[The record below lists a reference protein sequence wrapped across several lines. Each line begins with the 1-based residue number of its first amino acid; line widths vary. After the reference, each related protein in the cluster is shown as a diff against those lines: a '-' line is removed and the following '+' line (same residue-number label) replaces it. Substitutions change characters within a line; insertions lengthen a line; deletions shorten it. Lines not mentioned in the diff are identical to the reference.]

1 MTPITT
7 QSVGSPTVSSLYRAV
22 WRWHFYAGLLV
33 LPFLILLA
41 VTGGVY
47 LFKDEIESVVYRDL
61 KQVELRQTAPQPA
74 SRLIEA
80 ALTAQAGTVLKI
92 QMPATPKSSAE
103 VTISTDAGR
112 IAVYVDPYDAKVL
125 GTLPDRGTIMW
136 TIRRLHSLD
145 LFGPIANGAIEIAA
159 GWTILLVL
167 TGIYL
172 WWPRGQAGGVVTIR
186 TKGAKRT
193 FWRDIHA
200 VTGAFVGIFILFLAL
215 TGMPW
220 SIVWGD
226 KVNEWANGSNYGY
239 PEGVY
244 VGVPISD
251 EHVNHVTGTSTWS
264 TEQARMPLSTGNGG
278 KVGVDA
284 IIAKLATLNI
294 APGYTL
300 ALPKGNEGVYSA
312 TVYPHD
318 VTQQRIIHL
327 DQYLGEPLIDMRYA
341 DYGIGAKAMEWG
353 ISVHM
358 GQEYGIA
365 NQIVLTL
372 ACLAMVLLSV
382 SAGVMWWK
390 RRPAGSLGVPPM
402 PREKRM
408 LWGVLAILAIGG
420 MIYPLVGASLI
431 LMALFDVLL
440 FQRATKRTAV
450 AA

>member
-1 MTPITT
+1 MTAISAK
-7 QSVGSPTVSSLYRAV
+7 SVGSPTTSNLYRAV

-41 VTGGVY
+41 VTGGIY

-61 KQVELRQTAPQPA
+61 KQVEQRQSAPLPA

-80 ALTAQAGTVLKI
+80 ALAAQTGTALKI
-92 QMPATPKSSAE
+92 LVPATPASAAE
-103 VTISTDAGR
+103 VTVGTDGGK

-145 LFGPIANGAIEIAA
+145 LFGPIANGALEIAA

-172 WWPRGQAGGVVTIR
+172 WWPRGQSGGVVTVR
-186 TKGAKRT
+186 TQGAKRT

-200 VTGAFVGIFILFLAL
+200 VTGAFVGIFILFLAA

-220 SIVWGD
+220 SIVWGN
-226 KVNEWANGSNYGY
+226 KVNEWANGSNFGY

-251 EHVNHVTGTSTWS
+251 EHVNHATGTSTWS
-264 TEQARMPLSTGNGG
+264 TEQARMPLSTGDGG

-294 APGYTL
+294 VPGYTL
-300 ALPKGNEGVYSA
+300 ALPKGSEGVYSA
-312 TVYPHD
+312 TVYPDD
-318 VTQQRIIHL
+318 VSRQRIIHL
-327 DQYLGEPLIDMRYA
+327 DQYLGEPLIDMSYA
-341 DYGIGAKAMEWG
+341 DYGPGAKAMEWG

-358 GQEYGIA
+358 GQEYGVI
-365 NQIVLTL
+365 NQIVLAL
-372 ACLAMVLLSV
+372 ACIAMVLLSV
-382 SAGVMWWK
+382 SAGLMWWK

-402 PREKRM
+402 PREKQV
-408 LWGVLAILAIGG
+408 LWGVLAILAVGG
-420 MIYPLVGASLI
+420 VIYPLVGASLVAI
-431 LMALFDVLL
+431 VLIDVVL
-440 FQRATKRTAV
+440 FQRSTKRASATA
-450 AA
+450 